1 MKQRLHAKMNL
12 QFRFFILCLLEF
24 VAVAVLAEIGG
35 WMLRRWLGVTPEIP
49 AFVWAILF
57 SVVLGSAIARYASHT
72 FFAPITRLC
81 RAMKEVAGGD
91 FHIEMQTDSK
101 IDELRELY
109 DNFNCMVRE
118 LNSTETL
125 QTDFISSVS
134 HEFKTPINAIEGYAA
149 LLQEQDLTP
158 DEQRQ
163 YVEKILFNTRRL
175 STLTGNILLLSKL
188 SSQSIR
194 PRRTTFRLDEQIR
207 QAVLAL
213 EQKWEDKELE
223 LDVDLER
230 TAFTGYEALLLHV
243 WTNLI
248 DNAVDALTDAGT
260 KDPLIRVTLGETPR
274 AYVFSVSNN
283 GPAIPDEIRESIFH
297 LGFTTKSA
305 GHGSGLSIVSEIL
318 ESYSGEITVESTPDH
333 TSFSGTIPKAARKEA
348 AENLNP

>member
-24 VAVAVLAEIGG
+24 VAVAILAEIGG
-35 WMLRRWLGVTPEIP
+35 RMLRRWLGVTPEIP

-109 DNFNCMVRE
+109 DNFNRMVRE

-149 LLQEQDLTP
+149 LLQDQDLTP

-230 TAFTGYEALLLHV
+230 TTFTGYEALLLHV

-248 DNAVDALTDAGT
+248 DNAV
-260 KDPLIRVTLGETPR
+260 KFDPHGGLLRLR
-274 AYVFSVSNN
+274 LYQ
-283 GPAIPDEIRESIFH
+283 PDEHLLFTIEDSGPGIAAGDEERIFAKFYQSDTSREAEGNG
-297 LGFTTKSA
+297 LGLALVKKIVELN
-305 GHGSGLSIVSEIL
+305 GGSV
-318 ESYSGEITVESTPDH
+318 
-333 TSFSGTIPKAARKEA
+333 R
-348 AENLNP
+348 AENLPQGGCRFTVRLPAKAE

>member
-109 DNFNCMVRE
+109 DNFNRMVRE

-248 DNAVDALTDAGT
+248 DNAV
-260 KDPLIRVTLGETPR
+260 KFDPHGGLLRLR
-274 AYVFSVSNN
+274 LYQ
-283 GPAIPDEIRESIFH
+283 PDEHLLFTIEDSGPGIAAGDEERIFAKFYQSDTSREAEGNG
-297 LGFTTKSA
+297 LGLALVKKIVELN
-305 GHGSGLSIVSEIL
+305 GGSV
-318 ESYSGEITVESTPDH
+318 
-333 TSFSGTIPKAARKEA
+333 R
-348 AENLNP
+348 AENLPQGGCRFTVRLPAKAE

>member
-109 DNFNCMVRE
+109 DNFNRMVRE
-118 LNSTETL
+118 LDSTETL

-213 EQKWEDKELE
+213 EQKWEDKELD

-230 TAFTGYEALLLHV
+230 TTFTGYEALLLHV

-248 DNAVDALTDAGT
+248 DNAV
-260 KDPLIRVTLGETPR
+260 KFDPHGGLLRLR
-274 AYVFSVSNN
+274 LYQ
-283 GPAIPDEIRESIFH
+283 PDEHLLFTIEDSGPGIAAGDEERIFAKFYQSDTSREAEGNG
-297 LGFTTKSA
+297 LGLALVKKIVELN
-305 GHGSGLSIVSEIL
+305 GGSV
-318 ESYSGEITVESTPDH
+318 
-333 TSFSGTIPKAARKEA
+333 R
-348 AENLNP
+348 AENLPQGGCRFTVRLPAKAE

>member
-35 WMLRRWLGVTPEIP
+35 RMLRRWLGVTPEIP

-109 DNFNCMVRE
+109 DNFNRMVRE
-118 LNSTETL
+118 LDSTETL

-230 TAFTGYEALLLHV
+230 TTFTGYEALLLHV

-248 DNAVDALTDAGT
+248 DNAV
-260 KDPLIRVTLGETPR
+260 KFDPHGGLLRLR
-274 AYVFSVSNN
+274 LYQ
-283 GPAIPDEIRESIFH
+283 PDEHLLFTIEDSGPGIAAGDEERIFAKFYQSDTSREAEGNG
-297 LGFTTKSA
+297 LGLALVKKIVELN
-305 GHGSGLSIVSEIL
+305 GGSV
-318 ESYSGEITVESTPDH
+318 
-333 TSFSGTIPKAARKEA
+333 R
-348 AENLNP
+348 AENLPQGGCRFTVRLPAKAE

>member
-118 LNSTETL
+118 LDSTETL

-230 TAFTGYEALLLHV
+230 TTFTGYEALLLHV

-248 DNAVDALTDAGT
+248 DNAV
-260 KDPLIRVTLGETPR
+260 KFDPHGGLLRLR
-274 AYVFSVSNN
+274 LYQ
-283 GPAIPDEIRESIFH
+283 PDEHLLFTIEDSGPGIAAGDEERIFAKFYQSDTSREAEGNG
-297 LGFTTKSA
+297 LGLALVKKIVELN
-305 GHGSGLSIVSEIL
+305 GGSV
-318 ESYSGEITVESTPDH
+318 
-333 TSFSGTIPKAARKEA
+333 R
-348 AENLNP
+348 AENLPQGGCRFTVRLPAKAE

>member
-109 DNFNCMVRE
+109 DNFNRMVRE

-213 EQKWEDKELE
+213 EQKWEDKELD

-230 TAFTGYEALLLHV
+230 TTFTGYEALLLHV

-248 DNAVDALTDAGT
+248 DNAV
-260 KDPLIRVTLGETPR
+260 KFDPHGGLLRLR
-274 AYVFSVSNN
+274 LYQ
-283 GPAIPDEIRESIFH
+283 PDEHLLFTIEDSGPGIAAGDEERIFAKFYQSDTSREAEGNG
-297 LGFTTKSA
+297 LGLALVKKIVELN
-305 GHGSGLSIVSEIL
+305 GGSV
-318 ESYSGEITVESTPDH
+318 
-333 TSFSGTIPKAARKEA
+333 R
-348 AENLNP
+348 AENLPQGGCRFTVRLPAKAE

>member
-24 VAVAVLAEIGG
+24 VAVAILAEIGG
-35 WMLRRWLGVTPEIP
+35 RMLRRWLGVTPEIP

-91 FHIEMQTDSK
+91 FHVEMQTDSK

-109 DNFNCMVRE
+109 DNFNRMVRE
-118 LNSTETL
+118 LDSTETL

-230 TAFTGYEALLLHV
+230 TTFTGYEALLLHV

-248 DNAVDALTDAGT
+248 DNAV
-260 KDPLIRVTLGETPR
+260 KFDPHGGLLRLR
-274 AYVFSVSNN
+274 LYQ
-283 GPAIPDEIRESIFH
+283 PDEHLLFTIEDSGPGIAAGDEERIFAKFYQSDTSREAEGNG
-297 LGFTTKSA
+297 LGLALVKKIVELN
-305 GHGSGLSIVSEIL
+305 GGSV
-318 ESYSGEITVESTPDH
+318 
-333 TSFSGTIPKAARKEA
+333 R
-348 AENLNP
+348 AENLPQGGCRFTVRLPAKAE

>member
-91 FHIEMQTDSK
+91 FHVEMQTDSK

-109 DNFNCMVRE
+109 DNFNRMVRE

-213 EQKWEDKELE
+213 EQKWEDKELD

-230 TAFTGYEALLLHV
+230 TTFTGYEALLLHV

-248 DNAVDALTDAGT
+248 DNAV
-260 KDPLIRVTLGETPR
+260 KFDPRGGLLRLR
-274 AYVFSVSNN
+274 LYQ
-283 GPAIPDEIRESIFH
+283 PDEHLLFTIEDSGPGIAAGDEERIFAKFYQSDTSREAEGNG
-297 LGFTTKSA
+297 LGLALVKKIVELN
-305 GHGSGLSIVSEIL
+305 GGSV
-318 ESYSGEITVESTPDH
+318 
-333 TSFSGTIPKAARKEA
+333 R
-348 AENLNP
+348 AENLPQGGCRFTVRLPAKAE

>member
-24 VAVAVLAEIGG
+24 VAVAILAEIGG
-35 WMLRRWLGVTPEIP
+35 RMLRRWLGVTPEIP

-109 DNFNCMVRE
+109 DNFNRMVRE

-230 TAFTGYEALLLHV
+230 TTFTGYEALLLHV

-248 DNAVDALTDAGT
+248 DNAV
-260 KDPLIRVTLGETPR
+260 KFDPRGGLLRLR
-274 AYVFSVSNN
+274 LYQ
-283 GPAIPDEIRESIFH
+283 PDEHLLFTIEDSGPGIAAGDEERIFAKFYQSDTSREAEGNG
-297 LGFTTKSA
+297 LGLALVKKIVELN
-305 GHGSGLSIVSEIL
+305 GGSV
-318 ESYSGEITVESTPDH
+318 
-333 TSFSGTIPKAARKEA
+333 R
-348 AENLNP
+348 AENLPQGGCRFTVRLPAKAE

>member
-24 VAVAVLAEIGG
+24 VAVAILAEIGG
-35 WMLRRWLGVTPEIP
+35 RMLQRWLGVTPEIP
-49 AFVWAILF
+49 VFVWAILF

-91 FHIEMQTDSK
+91 FHVEMQTDSK

-109 DNFNCMVRE
+109 DNFNRMVRE
-118 LNSTETL
+118 LDSTETL

-248 DNAVDALTDAGT
+248 DNAV
-260 KDPLIRVTLGETPR
+260 KFDPHGGLLRLR
-274 AYVFSVSNN
+274 LYQ
-283 GPAIPDEIRESIFH
+283 PDEHLLFTIEDSGPGIAAGDEERIFAKFYQSDTSREAEGNG
-297 LGFTTKSA
+297 LGLALVKKIVELN
-305 GHGSGLSIVSEIL
+305 GGSV
-318 ESYSGEITVESTPDH
+318 
-333 TSFSGTIPKAARKEA
+333 R
-348 AENLNP
+348 AENLPQGGCRFTVRLPAKAE

>member
-91 FHIEMQTDSK
+91 FHVEMQTDSK

-109 DNFNCMVRE
+109 DNFNRMVRE
-118 LNSTETL
+118 LDSTETL

-230 TAFTGYEALLLHV
+230 TTFTGYEALLLHV

-248 DNAVDALTDAGT
+248 DNAVKFDPHGGLLRLRLYQPDGNLVFTIEDSGPGIAAGDEERIFAKFYQSDTSREAEGNGLGLALVKKIVELNG
-260 KDPLIRVTLGETPR
+260 G
-274 AYVFSVSNN
+274 SV
-283 GPAIPDEIRESIFH
+283 R
-297 LGFTTKSA
+297 
-305 GHGSGLSIVSEIL
+305 
-318 ESYSGEITVESTPDH
+318 
-333 TSFSGTIPKAARKEA
+333 
-348 AENLNP
+348 AENLPQGGCRFTVRLPAKAE

>member
-91 FHIEMQTDSK
+91 FHVEMQTDSK

-109 DNFNCMVRE
+109 DNFNRMVRE

-223 LDVDLER
+223 LDIDLER
-230 TAFTGYEALLLHV
+230 TTFTGYEALLLHV

-248 DNAVDALTDAGT
+248 DNAV
-260 KDPLIRVTLGETPR
+260 KFDPHGGLLRLR
-274 AYVFSVSNN
+274 LYQ
-283 GPAIPDEIRESIFH
+283 PDEHLLFTIEDSGPGIAAGDEERIFAKFYQSDTSREAEGNG
-297 LGFTTKSA
+297 LGLALVKKIVELN
-305 GHGSGLSIVSEIL
+305 GGSV
-318 ESYSGEITVESTPDH
+318 
-333 TSFSGTIPKAARKEA
+333 R
-348 AENLNP
+348 AENLPQGGCRFTVRLPAKAE

>member
-109 DNFNCMVRE
+109 DNFNRMVRE

-213 EQKWEDKELE
+213 EQKWEDKELD

-230 TAFTGYEALLLHV
+230 TTFTGYEALLLHV

-248 DNAVDALTDAGT
+248 DNAV
-260 KDPLIRVTLGETPR
+260 KFDPRGGLLRLR
-274 AYVFSVSNN
+274 LYQ
-283 GPAIPDEIRESIFH
+283 PDEHLLFTIEDSGPGIAAGDEERIFAKFYQSDTSREAEGNG
-297 LGFTTKSA
+297 LGLALVKKIVELN
-305 GHGSGLSIVSEIL
+305 GGSV
-318 ESYSGEITVESTPDH
+318 
-333 TSFSGTIPKAARKEA
+333 R
-348 AENLNP
+348 AENLPQGGCRFTVRLPAKAE

>member
-109 DNFNCMVRE
+109 DNFNRMVRE
-118 LNSTETL
+118 LDSTETL

-213 EQKWEDKELE
+213 EQKWEDKELD

-230 TAFTGYEALLLHV
+230 TTFTGYEALLLHV

-248 DNAVDALTDAGT
+248 DNAV
-260 KDPLIRVTLGETPR
+260 KFDPHGGLLRLR
-274 AYVFSVSNN
+274 LYQ
-283 GPAIPDEIRESIFH
+283 PDEHLLFTIEDSGPGIAAGDEERIFAKFYQSDTSREAEGNG
-297 LGFTTKSA
+297 LGLALVKKIVELN
-305 GHGSGLSIVSEIL
+305 GGSV
-318 ESYSGEITVESTPDH
+318 
-333 TSFSGTIPKAARKEA
+333 R
-348 AENLNP
+348 AENLPQGGCRFTVRLPAKTE

>member
-91 FHIEMQTDSK
+91 FHVEMQTDSK

-230 TAFTGYEALLLHV
+230 TTFTGYEALLLHV

-248 DNAVDALTDAGT
+248 DNAV
-260 KDPLIRVTLGETPR
+260 KFDPRGGLLRLR
-274 AYVFSVSNN
+274 LYQ
-283 GPAIPDEIRESIFH
+283 PDEHLLFTIEDSGPGIAAGDEERIFAKFYQSDTSREAEGNG
-297 LGFTTKSA
+297 LGLALVKKIVELN
-305 GHGSGLSIVSEIL
+305 GGSV
-318 ESYSGEITVESTPDH
+318 
-333 TSFSGTIPKAARKEA
+333 R
-348 AENLNP
+348 AENLPQGGCRFTVRLPAKAE

>member
-109 DNFNCMVRE
+109 DNFNRMVRE
-118 LNSTETL
+118 LDSTETL

-213 EQKWEDKELE
+213 EQKWEDKELD

-230 TAFTGYEALLLHV
+230 TTFTGYEALLLHV

-248 DNAVDALTDAGT
+248 DNAV
-260 KDPLIRVTLGETPR
+260 KFDPRGGLLRLR
-274 AYVFSVSNN
+274 LYQ
-283 GPAIPDEIRESIFH
+283 PDEHLLFTIEDSGPGIAAGDEERIFAKFYQSDTSREAEGNG
-297 LGFTTKSA
+297 LGLALVKKIVELN
-305 GHGSGLSIVSEIL
+305 GGSV
-318 ESYSGEITVESTPDH
+318 
-333 TSFSGTIPKAARKEA
+333 R
-348 AENLNP
+348 AENLPQGGCRFTVRLPAKAE

>member
-109 DNFNCMVRE
+109 DNFNRMVRE
-118 LNSTETL
+118 LDSTETL

-230 TAFTGYEALLLHV
+230 TTFTGYEALLLHV

-248 DNAVDALTDAGT
+248 DNAV
-260 KDPLIRVTLGETPR
+260 KFDPHGGLLRLR
-274 AYVFSVSNN
+274 LYQ
-283 GPAIPDEIRESIFH
+283 PDEHLLFTIEDSGPGIAAGDEERIFAKFYQSDTSREAEGNG
-297 LGFTTKSA
+297 LGLALVKKIVELN
-305 GHGSGLSIVSEIL
+305 GGSV
-318 ESYSGEITVESTPDH
+318 
-333 TSFSGTIPKAARKEA
+333 R
-348 AENLNP
+348 AENLPQGGCRFTVRLPAKAE

>member
-24 VAVAVLAEIGG
+24 VAVAILAEIGG

-248 DNAVDALTDAGT
+248 DNAV
-260 KDPLIRVTLGETPR
+260 KFDPHGGLLRLR
-274 AYVFSVSNN
+274 LYQ
-283 GPAIPDEIRESIFH
+283 PDEHLLFTIEDSGPGIAAGDEERIFAKFYQSDTSREAEGNG
-297 LGFTTKSA
+297 LGLALVKKIVELN
-305 GHGSGLSIVSEIL
+305 GGSV
-318 ESYSGEITVESTPDH
+318 
-333 TSFSGTIPKAARKEA
+333 R
-348 AENLNP
+348 AENLPQGGCRFTVRLPAKAE

>member
-91 FHIEMQTDSK
+91 FHVEMQTDSK

-109 DNFNCMVRE
+109 DNFNRMVRE

-230 TAFTGYEALLLHV
+230 TTFTGYEALLLHV

-248 DNAVDALTDAGT
+248 DNAV
-260 KDPLIRVTLGETPR
+260 KFDPHGGLLRLR
-274 AYVFSVSNN
+274 LYQ
-283 GPAIPDEIRESIFH
+283 PDEHLLFTIEDSGPGIAAGDEERIFAKFYQSDTSREAEGNG
-297 LGFTTKSA
+297 LGLALVKKIVELN
-305 GHGSGLSIVSEIL
+305 GGSV
-318 ESYSGEITVESTPDH
+318 
-333 TSFSGTIPKAARKEA
+333 R
-348 AENLNP
+348 AENLPQGGCRFTVRLPAKAE

>member
-35 WMLRRWLGVTPEIP
+35 RMLRRWLGVTPEIP

-109 DNFNCMVRE
+109 DNFNRMVRE

-213 EQKWEDKELE
+213 EQKWEDKELD

-248 DNAVDALTDAGT
+248 DNAV
-260 KDPLIRVTLGETPR
+260 KFDPHGGLLRLR
-274 AYVFSVSNN
+274 LYQ
-283 GPAIPDEIRESIFH
+283 PDEHLLFTIEDSGPGIAAGDEERIFAKFYQSDTSREAEGNG
-297 LGFTTKSA
+297 LGLALVKKIVELN
-305 GHGSGLSIVSEIL
+305 GGSV
-318 ESYSGEITVESTPDH
+318 
-333 TSFSGTIPKAARKEA
+333 R
-348 AENLNP
+348 AENLPQGGCRFTVRLPAKAE

>member
-57 SVVLGSAIARYASHT
+57 SVVLGSAIAQYASHT

-109 DNFNCMVRE
+109 DNFNRMVRE
-118 LNSTETL
+118 LDSTETL

-213 EQKWEDKELE
+213 EQKWEDKELD

-230 TAFTGYEALLLHV
+230 TTFTGYEALLLHV

-248 DNAVDALTDAGT
+248 DNAV
-260 KDPLIRVTLGETPR
+260 KFDPRGGLLRLR
-274 AYVFSVSNN
+274 LYQ
-283 GPAIPDEIRESIFH
+283 PDEHLLFTIEDSGPGIAAGDEERIFAKFYQSDTSREAEGNG
-297 LGFTTKSA
+297 LGLALVKKIVELN
-305 GHGSGLSIVSEIL
+305 GGSV
-318 ESYSGEITVESTPDH
+318 
-333 TSFSGTIPKAARKEA
+333 R
-348 AENLNP
+348 AENLPQGGCRFTVRLPAKAE

>member
-81 RAMKEVAGGD
+81 RAIKEVAGGD
-91 FHIEMQTDSK
+91 FHVEMQTDSK

-109 DNFNCMVRE
+109 DNFNRMVRE
-118 LNSTETL
+118 LDSTETL

-230 TAFTGYEALLLHV
+230 TTFTGYEALLLHV

-248 DNAVDALTDAGT
+248 DNAV
-260 KDPLIRVTLGETPR
+260 KFDPRGGLLRLR
-274 AYVFSVSNN
+274 LYQ
-283 GPAIPDEIRESIFH
+283 PDEHLLFTIEDSGPGIAAGDEERIFAKFYQSDTSREAEGNG
-297 LGFTTKSA
+297 LGLALVKKIVELN
-305 GHGSGLSIVSEIL
+305 GGSV
-318 ESYSGEITVESTPDH
+318 
-333 TSFSGTIPKAARKEA
+333 R
-348 AENLNP
+348 AENLPQGGCRFTVRLPAKAE

>member
-24 VAVAVLAEIGG
+24 VAVAILAEIGG
-35 WMLRRWLGVTPEIP
+35 RMLRRWLGVTPEIP

-109 DNFNCMVRE
+109 DNFNRMVRE
-118 LNSTETL
+118 LDSTETL

-248 DNAVDALTDAGT
+248 DNAV
-260 KDPLIRVTLGETPR
+260 KFDPHGGLLRLR
-274 AYVFSVSNN
+274 LYQ
-283 GPAIPDEIRESIFH
+283 PDEHLLFTIEDSGPGIAAGDEERIFAKFYQSDTSREAEGNG
-297 LGFTTKSA
+297 LGLALVKKIVELN
-305 GHGSGLSIVSEIL
+305 GGSV
-318 ESYSGEITVESTPDH
+318 
-333 TSFSGTIPKAARKEA
+333 R
-348 AENLNP
+348 AENLPQGGCRFTVRLPAKAE

>member
-109 DNFNCMVRE
+109 DNFNRMVRE
-118 LNSTETL
+118 LDSTETL

-248 DNAVDALTDAGT
+248 DNAV
-260 KDPLIRVTLGETPR
+260 KFDPHGGLLRLR
-274 AYVFSVSNN
+274 LYQ
-283 GPAIPDEIRESIFH
+283 PDEHLLFTIEDSGPGIAAGDEERIFAKFYQSDTSREAEGNG
-297 LGFTTKSA
+297 LGLALVKKIVELN
-305 GHGSGLSIVSEIL
+305 GGSV
-318 ESYSGEITVESTPDH
+318 
-333 TSFSGTIPKAARKEA
+333 R
-348 AENLNP
+348 AENLPQGGCRFTVRLPAKAE

>member
-109 DNFNCMVRE
+109 DNFNRMVRE

-230 TAFTGYEALLLHV
+230 TTFTGYEALLLHV

-248 DNAVDALTDAGT
+248 DNAV
-260 KDPLIRVTLGETPR
+260 KFDPRGGLLRLR
-274 AYVFSVSNN
+274 LYQ
-283 GPAIPDEIRESIFH
+283 PDEHLLFTIEDSGPGIAAGDEERIFAKFYQSDASREAEGNG
-297 LGFTTKSA
+297 LGLALVKKIVELN
-305 GHGSGLSIVSEIL
+305 GGSV
-318 ESYSGEITVESTPDH
+318 
-333 TSFSGTIPKAARKEA
+333 R
-348 AENLNP
+348 AENLPQGGCRFTVRLPAKTE

>member
-1 MKQRLHAKMNL
+1 MKQRLHTKMNL

-35 WMLRRWLGVTPEIP
+35 RMLRRWLGVTPEIP

-109 DNFNCMVRE
+109 DNFNRMVRE

-213 EQKWEDKELE
+213 EQKWEDKDLD

-230 TAFTGYEALLLHV
+230 TTFTGYEALLLHI

-248 DNAVDALTDAGT
+248 DNAV
-260 KDPLIRVTLGETPR
+260 KFDPHGGLLRLR
-274 AYVFSVSNN
+274 LYQ
-283 GPAIPDEIRESIFH
+283 PDEHLLFTIEDSGPGIAAGDEERIFAKFYQSDTSREAEGNG
-297 LGFTTKSA
+297 LGLALVKKIVELN
-305 GHGSGLSIVSEIL
+305 GGSV
-318 ESYSGEITVESTPDH
+318 
-333 TSFSGTIPKAARKEA
+333 R
-348 AENLNP
+348 AENLPQGGCRFTVRLPAKAE

>member
-109 DNFNCMVRE
+109 DNFNRMVRE

-213 EQKWEDKELE
+213 EQKWEDKELD

-230 TAFTGYEALLLHV
+230 TTFTGYEALLLHV

-248 DNAVDALTDAGT
+248 DNAV
-260 KDPLIRVTLGETPR
+260 KFDPHGGLLRLR
-274 AYVFSVSNN
+274 LYQ
-283 GPAIPDEIRESIFH
+283 PDEHLLFTIEDSGPGIAVGDEERIFAKFYQSDTSREAEGNG
-297 LGFTTKSA
+297 LGLALVKKIVELN
-305 GHGSGLSIVSEIL
+305 GGSV
-318 ESYSGEITVESTPDH
+318 
-333 TSFSGTIPKAARKEA
+333 R
-348 AENLNP
+348 AENLPQGGCRFTVRLPAKAE

>member
-24 VAVAVLAEIGG
+24 VAVAILAEIGG
-35 WMLRRWLGVTPEIP
+35 RMLRRWLGVTPEIP

-91 FHIEMQTDSK
+91 FHVEMQTDSK

-109 DNFNCMVRE
+109 DNFNRMVRE

-230 TAFTGYEALLLHV
+230 TTFTGYEALLLHV

-248 DNAVDALTDAGT
+248 DNAV
-260 KDPLIRVTLGETPR
+260 KFDPHGGLLRLR
-274 AYVFSVSNN
+274 LYQ
-283 GPAIPDEIRESIFH
+283 PDEHLLFTIEDSGPGIAAGDEERIFAKFYQSDTSREAEGNG
-297 LGFTTKSA
+297 LGLALVKKIVELN
-305 GHGSGLSIVSEIL
+305 GGSV
-318 ESYSGEITVESTPDH
+318 
-333 TSFSGTIPKAARKEA
+333 R
-348 AENLNP
+348 AENLPQGGCRFTVRLPAKAE

>member
-24 VAVAVLAEIGG
+24 VAVAILAEIGG

-109 DNFNCMVRE
+109 DNFNRMVRE
-118 LNSTETL
+118 LDSTETL

-248 DNAVDALTDAGT
+248 DNAV
-260 KDPLIRVTLGETPR
+260 KFDPRGGLLRLR
-274 AYVFSVSNN
+274 LYQ
-283 GPAIPDEIRESIFH
+283 PDEHLLFTIEDSGPGIAAGDEERIFAKFYQSDTSREAEGNG
-297 LGFTTKSA
+297 LGLALVKKIVELN
-305 GHGSGLSIVSEIL
+305 GGSV
-318 ESYSGEITVESTPDH
+318 
-333 TSFSGTIPKAARKEA
+333 R
-348 AENLNP
+348 AENLPQGGCRFTVRLPAKAE